1 LGEQAELEDRKIIAA
16 ARDRLITRRN
26 LLKDNSLYDSAL
38 TQVQTT
44 GITRKAN
51 ELVDVHLT
59 KLVVER
65 YEDERKC
72 LDITH
77 LKVNL
82 ARKSDQTKAAFQTN
96 TGTVLTKLSSDI
108 LSEGE
113 QRALALAAFL
123 TEVAVTEGSGPI
135 VIDDP
140 VSSLDRERGL
150 RVAARIVVEAKTRQ
164 VIVFTHD
171 LIFFNDICREADEQG
186 VPTETVALFSDATN
200 AGKIDPAGV
209 SWKGLSVNKR
219 LARIRDEF
227 ARIKKLHSGSPA
239 EYEIA
244 IKGLYGRLRDAYERL
259 VEEHIFCD
267 VLRRG
272 VDRVETQRLRMVH
285 LSDPLAIRFY
295 DGMTK
300 ANTHS
305 HDNPEADTVSV
316 PDPAEFEADVT
327 FITSLISDLQKEA
340 AATET
345 RRPSMKPKKD

>member
-1 LGEQAELEDRKIIAA
+1 M
-16 ARDRLITRRN
+16 
-26 LLKDNSLYDSAL
+26 
-38 TQVQTT
+38 QTT
-44 GITRKAN
+44 GITRRAN

-59 KLVVER
+59 GLVLDR

-96 TGTVLTKLSSDI
+96 TGTALTKLSSDI

-150 RVAARIVVEAKTRQ
+150 KVAARIAGEAKTRQ

-171 LIFFNDICREADEQG
+171 LIFFNDLCREADDQD
-186 VPTETVALFSDATN
+186 VPIDTVALFSDATN

-209 SWKGLSVNKR
+209 SWKGLSVSKR
-219 LARIRDEF
+219 LGRIRDEF
-227 ARIKKLHSGSPA
+227 ARVKKLQTGSPA
-239 EYEIA
+239 AYEMA

-272 VDRVETQRLRMVH
+272 IDRIETQRLRMVH
-285 LSDPLAIRFY
+285 LSDPLAVRFHE
-295 DGMTK
+295 GMTK

-305 HDNPEADTVSV
+305 HDNPQADTVPV
-316 PDPAEFEADVT
+316 PDPTEFEADLA
-327 FITSLISDLQKEA
+327 FITSLISDLQREA

-345 RRPSMKPKKD
+345 RRPSMKLKKD